1 MTTEDKTALFDPGF
15 SKWITDFEGNIEY
28 FYLGLNSIK
37 NFNQKKFKFASSY
50 NRILELINTY
60 IGFYVGCMLWGACL
74 KSLGDIKIEGNFG
87 LGEKFDEKS
96 GLRSLNYI
104 LDFLNKFEKDV
115 KYYMGKTIKTDE
127 YKIETI
133 KTYMEFLRKNKG
145 FVETDSTGKIVL
157 VGKLDKLTNTEI
169 EEIKEKILDV
179 VTTGRIKELLSFC
192 DKI

>member
-37 NFNQKKFKFASSY
+37 VFNQKKFKFASSF
-50 NRILELINTY
+50 NRIQELINTY
-60 IGFYVGCMLWGACL
+60 VGFYAGCMLWGAYL
-74 KSLGDIKIEGNFG
+74 KSLGDLKIEGNFG
-87 LGEKFDEKS
+87 LGEKYDEKS
-96 GLRSLNYI
+96 ALRSLNYM
-104 LDFLNKFEKDV
+104 LNYMDKFEKDV

-127 YKIETI
+127 YKIETVKKYI
-133 KTYMEFLRKNKG
+133 KFLHQNKA

-157 VGKLDKLTNTEI
+157 SNKLEKLTKEEL